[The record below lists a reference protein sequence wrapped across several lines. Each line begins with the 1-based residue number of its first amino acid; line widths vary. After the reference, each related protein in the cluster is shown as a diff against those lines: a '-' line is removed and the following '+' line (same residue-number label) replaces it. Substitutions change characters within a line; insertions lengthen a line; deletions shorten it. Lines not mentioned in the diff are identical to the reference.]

1 MKGITEIILSFIVL
15 LITAGVFTGCVS
27 NSEALTAKTDWYYFN
42 WMANAAYAPVFKVR
56 DTESSLGPYA
66 GQVKTIT
73 LKDLVKMHGHPCDG
87 LVTAACALKVGLDA
101 LYPDG
106 VVDRTDTGCITKNS
120 PCYGDVAAYLTGGR
134 IRFGTQ
140 KIDPSLG
147 NEFILYRF
155 SNRKAVKVSLKP
167 GVFPAAVQA
176 LEKKLRSGN
185 FTNEEML
192 QCQQLEWDYARNLL
206 KRPLGESFEV
216 RALKNFRWTPDSYE
230 HIGRRGDVIN
240 KNR

>member
-1 MKGITEIILSFIVL
+1 MKRIMEIILSVIVL
-15 LITAGVFTGCVS
+15 SVITGIVNGCAS

-42 WMANAAYAPVFKVR
+42 WMKNAKYAPVFKVR

-66 GQVKTIT
+66 SQTKTIT
-73 LKDLVKMHGHPCDG
+73 MKDLVKMHGHPCDG
-87 LVTAACALKVGLDA
+87 LVTAACAMKVGLDV

-106 VVDRTDTGCITKNS
+106 VVDSTDTGCITKNS

-147 NEFILYRF
+147 DEFILYRF
-155 SNRKAVKVSLKP
+155 STKKAVKVSLKP
-167 GVFPAAVQA
+167 GIFPSAVQL
-176 LEKKLRSGN
+176 LEKKLRNGN

-206 KRPLGESFEV
+206 KRPLDESFEV
-216 RALKNFRWTPDSYE
+216 YDLKNFKWIPDAYE
-230 HIGRRGDVIN
+230 HIDKRGDVIN